1 MATPIK
7 IPSAQRQR
15 LVTASCADYD
25 VPGKW
30 DILSGGG
37 VSYPATKVWPAGE
50 KRVVRIPGP
59 EEPKAITLSR
69 MYVPSRDGA
78 LGKRIRENPR
88 SLWQVTSVGLEE
100 NGDPSGD
107 QVTYT
112 DCSITEINMPSAD
125 SSSNEAA
132 RIEIVLEPAF
142 ITG

>member
-7 IPSAQRQR
+7 IPSPQRQR
-15 LVTASCADYD
+15 LVTVTCADYD

-30 DILSGGG
+30 DIMSGGG

-59 EEPKAITLSR
+59 EEPKSITVSR
-69 MYVPSRDGA
+69 MYVPDRDGPLA
-78 LGKRIRENPR
+78 KRIRENPR
-88 SLWQVTSVGLEE
+88 SLWQVTSVGLET

-107 QVTYT
+107 AVTYS
-112 DCSITEINMPSAD
+112 DCSVTEINMPAAD
-125 SSSNEAA
+125 SASNEPS

-142 ITG
+142 LT